1 MVYELNITHRRKT
14 MSNKFAFPITL
25 SIGISLAREQTF
37 FYTALVKKGEK
48 SFIQRV
54 KNYFIATRPWS
65 FTMSLISVSIGTL
78 IAAEEGPM
86 LWGWYGLVCIG
97 IVCFHATANVYND
110 YFDTRYKVDQPDSPT
125 ARYRPQP
132 ILSGMFTPAQLF
144 TQAVLLNIITV
155 LIGLILSFGRSMFVF
170 WIGVVGFLACVFYTA
185 GPVKFK
191 YKAWGEFFVFL
202 MWGPLMF
209 EGAYAVQRQAL
220 SLKALYLSIPF
231 GILVG
236 MVLLANNIRDI
247 AYDSRQGIKTIGI
260 LLGSRRSI
268 FLFGGFILSAY
279 LYVIGLVLTGML
291 NPWSL
296 LVLLSL
302 PKAISLLK
310 GFMKKVPEAADAIT
324 AQLNTFFGLLLI
336 VSFILNRVMPL

>member
-1 MVYELNITHRRKT
+1 MFRAVFKELKHYQIFLVRFLGF
-14 MSNKFAFPITL
+14 S
-25 SIGISLAREQTF
+25 SLAIGQAF
-37 FYTALVKKGEK
+37 FYTGVVKEEGKRLR
-48 SFIQRV
+48 QRM
-54 KNYFIATRPWS
+54 KDYFIATRPWS

-78 IAAEEGPM
+78 IAAEEGPI
-86 LWGWYGLVCIG
+86 LFGWYALVCIG
-97 IVCFHATANVYND
+97 IVCFHATANIYND
-110 YFDTRYKVDQPDSPT
+110 YFDTRYQVDQPDSPT

-132 ILSGMFTPAQLF
+132 ILAGMFTPAQLL
-144 TQAVLLNIITV
+144 TEAIILNIITI
-155 LIGLILSFGRSMFVF
+155 LIGLILSFGRSMLVF
-170 WIGVVGFLACVFYTA
+170 WIGLAGFLACFFYTA

-209 EGAYAVQRQAL
+209 EGAFAVQRQAL
-220 SLKALYLSIPF
+220 SLKAFYISIPF

-268 FLFGGFILSAY
+268 YLYAGFILAAY
-279 LYVIGLVLTGML
+279 LYVIGMVLAGIL
-291 NPWSL
+291 SPWGL

-310 GFMKKVPEAADAIT
+310 SFMKKIPEAADAIT
-324 AQLNTFFGLLLI
+324 AQLNAIFGLLLI
-336 VSFILNRVMPL
+336 VSLLLNRVAPL

>member
-1 MVYELNITHRRKT
+1 MKE
-14 MSNKFAFPITL
+14 
-25 SIGISLAREQTF
+25 
-37 FYTALVKKGEK
+37 GEK
-48 SFIQRV
+48 SFIRRM
-54 KNYFIATRPWS
+54 KDYFIATRPWS

-78 IAAEEGPM
+78 IAAEEGSI

-132 ILSGMFTPAQLF
+132 ILSGLFTPAQLLA
-144 TQAVLLNIITV
+144 QAVVLNIITV
-155 LIGLILSFGRSMFVF
+155 LIGLILSFGRSMLVF

-191 YKAWGEFFVFL
+191 YKAWGEFLVFL

-220 SLKALYLSIPF
+220 SLKALFLSIPF

-247 AYDSRQGIKTIGI
+247 NYDSRQGIKTIGI

-268 FLFGGFILSAY
+268 FLYGGCILLAY
-279 LYVIGLVLTGML
+279 LYVIGLVLAGILT
-291 NPWSL
+291 PWGL

-336 VSFILNRVMPL
+336 VAFILNRVIPL